1 MNIISCSYF
10 VHLYLQFL
18 VFCFVIT
25 NINGRSP
32 CFAKYQNGTL
42 GNETKGTVSV
52 SEEDIYAFDYT
63 EDSTN
68 DQVYLLEQ

>member
-1 MNIISCSYF
+1 M
-10 VHLYLQFL
+10 
-18 VFCFVIT
+18 FCFVIT
-25 NINGRSP
+25 NINGRSHA